1 MDTFNVSKSDPFDG
15 NKGYFLRCTQTWH
28 GTQWYNNSSCS
39 TNGSCCSSPLHD
51 KLTMPSS
58 SMSEAQKPS
67 TKHFLSSLGPMN
79 PVTSHLDTFEL
90 HELLLLFFFN
100 FLI

>member
-1 MDTFNVSKSDPFDG
+1 MDTFNVSKSDHFDG
-15 NKGYFLRCTQTWH
+15 IRALSKEAWTHTWH

-51 KLTMPSS
+51 KLTMPSL

-67 TKHFLSSLGPMN
+67 TKYFTSSLGPMN

-90 HELLLLFFFN
+90 PIFYFF
-100 FLI
+100 